1 VKRWLSII
9 LFAAVLLVPGFV
21 LPRFDVKAVTAS
33 VAVKPEV
40 LFELELGSFN
50 FPISNTLFTSWIVML
65 MLVLFAFAATRKM
78 SLVPGGWQNVLE
90 VIIEA
95 IYKLCENTAGAV
107 RAKKF
112 FPVVATIFL
121 FVLVSNWLGLIPGF
135 GPIGIIPVDAKHPA
149 PEGIATFPLS
159 RDLQEFF
166 GPKHADHHEYV
177 LAPFVRSPSTDL
189 NMTIGLALIAM
200 VLTQIFGM
208 QALGVVKYWF
218 ARFIMIGK
226 FVEFFKTLGKGKPK
240 FGLFVFGLLDLFVG
254 ILEFISEVSKILSF
268 TFRLFGNIFAG
279 EVVLLVMAF
288 LFFAAPFIFYAFELF
303 VGFIQAFVFAL
314 LTLIFM
320 TIATTAH
327 GAEEHH

>member
-1 VKRWLSII
+1 MLLII
-9 LFAAVLLVPGFV
+9 LFAV
-21 LPRFDVKAVTAS
+21 
-33 VAVKPEV
+33 
-40 LFELELGSFN
+40 
-50 FPISNTLFTSWIVML
+50 
-65 MLVLFAFAATRKM
+65 AATRKIA
-78 SLVPGGWQNVLE
+78 LVPSGLQNVLE
-90 VIIEA
+90 MIIET
-95 IYKLCENTAGAV
+95 IYNLCESTAGT

-135 GPIGIIPVDAKHPA
+135 GPIGIIPVSEGHPA
-149 PEGIATFPLS
+149 PQGIATFALPHP
-159 RDLQEFF
+159 LQEFF
-166 GPKHADHHEYV
+166 GPKHESAEAEMI

-200 VLTQIFGM
+200 ILTQIFGM
-208 QALGVVKYWF
+208 QALGVVRYWF
-218 ARFIMIGK
+218 VRFIMVGK
-226 FVEFFKTLGKGKPK
+226 FVEFFKTLAKGKPK
-240 FGLFVFGLLDLFVG
+240 FGLFVFGFLDLFVG
-254 ILEFISEVSKILSF
+254 ILEFISELSKVLSF

-279 EVVLLVMAF
+279 EVVLLVMTF
-288 LFFAAPFIFYAFELF
+288 LFVAAPFIFYWFELF